1 MVVHQYANGKLS
13 TTGMVGMRRFVVG
26 FWPLTV
32 WSSLV
37 GMNVIP
43 FLSYN
48 ACPSKS
54 DNKM

>member
-1 MVVHQYANGKLS
+1 MVHQYANGKLS
-13 TTGMVGMRRFVVG
+13 TPGMVGMRRFVVG